1 MPWLLSVVLFAG
13 TSAMAQPEKADWGK
27 PLTPE
32 ESLAKFVVPKD
43 LKLDLMLS
51 EPVIAQPLAIS
62 FDERGRLWLL
72 EYRQY
77 PEPAG
82 LKMISKDNVWRA
94 VYDKIPLPPPH
105 HDRGRD
111 RISIHEDTD
120 GDGTLDSHKV
130 FIDGLNIATSCAKGR
145 GGVFVL
151 NPPYLLFYPD
161 RNNDDVPDGDPEVLL
176 EGFGLEDTHSVANS
190 LRWGPDGWLYA
201 AQGSTVSGRIKRPGT
216 KDLPVHSM
224 GQNIWRYHPETKRYE
239 IFAEGGGN
247 AFGVEIDSK
256 GRVYSGHNGGDTRG
270 FHYPQGGYSRKGFDK
285 HGPLSNPYAFGYF
298 DAMKH
303 NLVPRFTHTFLIYEA
318 DALPEA
324 YRGKLFGVAPLL
336 SHVVMSDISPKG
348 STFETKDIGHP
359 ITSKDEW
366 FKPVDIKVGP
376 DGGIYVADWYDGQV
390 SHLRNSVGVIDKTN
404 GRVYRL
410 RGLDTKPAG
419 RFDLAKLSTPDLIK
433 HLSDSNEWFRQA
445 TLRVLAD
452 RKDPAAVPILLES
465 LRKTTGQ
472 TALESLWALNLSG
485 GLDESR
491 ILEFLEH
498 AEPYVRLWTARLAC
512 DFKQVTPSVAAALA
526 NRAKVE
532 TNVEA
537 RAQLACSARR
547 LNAAESLPIV
557 RNLLTHSDDKT
568 DLMIPL
574 LLWWDIEAKADSD
587 RDAVLALFED
597 KSFWSLPIVQKTIAE
612 RIMRRYA
619 AAGLRK
625 DLMSCARLLKLA
637 PDQDSG
643 KRLMAG
649 FEAAMT
655 GRSIANLPAE
665 LAEGLAK
672 FEGGSV
678 ILGLRQGR
686 EEAVSEVLR
695 VLDDPSGDKSKQLQY
710 VQLLSE
716 VKLPRS
722 IPVLLKLAKNNA
734 DSALQGGALLALQR
748 YPNPEIGEAVIATL
762 PAMTDDIRG
771 EALAMLASRSNW
783 ALRLVEAVDQ
793 KKIDPQTIPSETVS
807 RLQRQTDP
815 KIVAIT
821 KKYWPQSASKT
832 PAALQ
837 SEIERLAKLIRAEPG
852 APKVGEQ
859 LFGKTC
865 GTCHAMFGA
874 GGRIGPELTTY
885 RRDDLDN
892 MLLNIVNPNAEIRE
906 GYGTLLVST
915 NDGRLL
921 SGILMDQDPNSIVIR
936 ASDGHDLAIPREEIE
951 EMKASPASL
960 MPEGL
965 LKDLKPKEIVDLFA
979 FLRSTQPPK

>member
-1 MPWLLSVVLFAG
+1 MPLLLSVVLFAG

>member
-1 MPWLLSVVLFAG
+1 
-13 TSAMAQPEKADWGK
+13 MAQPEKADWGK

-557 RNLLTHSDDKT
+557 RNLLTHSDDTT

>member
-27 PLTPE
+27 PLTPA

-43 LKLDLMLS
+43 LKLDLILS

-348 STFETKDIGHP
+348 STFETKDVGHP

-491 ILEFLEH
+491 ILELLEH
-498 AEPYVRLWTARLAC
+498 ADPYVRLWTARLAC

-547 LNAAESLPIV
+547 LKAAESLPIV

-625 DLMSCARLLKLA
+625 DLTSCARLLKLA

-771 EALAMLASRSNW
+771 EALAMVASRSNW

-852 APKVGEQ
+852 TPKVGEQ

>member
-1 MPWLLSVVLFAG
+1 M
-13 TSAMAQPEKADWGK
+13 
-27 PLTPE
+27 
-32 ESLAKFVVPKD
+32 
-43 LKLDLMLS
+43 
-51 EPVIAQPLAIS
+51 
-62 FDERGRLWLL
+62 
-72 EYRQY
+72 
-77 PEPAG
+77 
-82 LKMISKDNVWRA
+82 
-94 VYDKIPLPPPH
+94 
-105 HDRGRD
+105 
-111 RISIHEDTD
+111 
-120 GDGTLDSHKV
+120 
-130 FIDGLNIATSCAKGR
+130 
-145 GGVFVL
+145 
-151 NPPYLLFYPD
+151 
-161 RNNDDVPDGDPEVLL
+161 
-176 EGFGLEDTHSVANS
+176 
-190 LRWGPDGWLYA
+190 
-201 AQGSTVSGRIKRPGT
+201 
-216 KDLPVHSM
+216 
-224 GQNIWRYHPETKRYE
+224 
-239 IFAEGGGN
+239 
-247 AFGVEIDSK
+247 
-256 GRVYSGHNGGDTRG
+256 
-270 FHYPQGGYSRKGFDK
+270 
-285 HGPLSNPYAFGYF
+285 
-298 DAMKH
+298 
-303 NLVPRFTHTFLIYEA
+303 
-318 DALPEA
+318 
-324 YRGKLFGVAPLL
+324 
-336 SHVVMSDISPKG
+336 
-348 STFETKDIGHP
+348 
-359 ITSKDEW
+359 
-366 FKPVDIKVGP
+366 
-376 DGGIYVADWYDGQV
+376 
-390 SHLRNSVGVIDKTN
+390 
-404 GRVYRL
+404 
-410 RGLDTKPAG
+410 
-419 RFDLAKLSTPDLIK
+419 
-433 HLSDSNEWFRQA
+433 
-445 TLRVLAD
+445 
-452 RKDPAAVPILLES
+452 
-465 LRKTTGQ
+465 
-472 TALESLWALNLSG
+472 
-485 GLDESR
+485 
-491 ILEFLEH
+491 
-498 AEPYVRLWTARLAC
+498 
-512 DFKQVTPSVAAALA
+512 
-526 NRAKVE
+526 
-532 TNVEA
+532 
-537 RAQLACSARR
+537 
-547 LNAAESLPIV
+547 PIV